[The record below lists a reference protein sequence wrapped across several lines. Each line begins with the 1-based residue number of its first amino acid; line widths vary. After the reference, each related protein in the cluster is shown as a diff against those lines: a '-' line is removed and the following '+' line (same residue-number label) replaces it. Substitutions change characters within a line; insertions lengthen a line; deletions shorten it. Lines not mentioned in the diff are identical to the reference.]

1 MAKPETFSVAS
12 LNLNGIRSAERR
24 GFSDWLART
33 RPDHLLLQELRA
45 HPEQVPDEVRSPV
58 GYNCRWECALKKGY
72 AGTAIYTRSMPD
84 TWTTG
89 LGLDW
94 ADTEGR
100 VVRADLPEL
109 SMVSLYLPSGSSSEE
124 RQERKFAFMDH
135 AMSWLAGLLDE
146 GRPMI
151 VCGDWNIAHTEADI
165 WNPKGNKKNSGF
177 LPEEREWFSE
187 VLALGWRD
195 VFRELHPDEG
205 GLYSWW
211 SNRGR
216 AREHDKGWRLDYVL
230 TTPDLAERAVSAR
243 IERDAELSDHAP
255 VVVEFLR

>member
-12 LNLNGIRSAERR
+12 LNLNGIRPAERR

-151 VCGDWNIAHTEADI
+151 VAGDLNLTPWS
-165 WNPKGNKKNSGF
+165 PF
-177 LPEEREWFSE
+177 
-187 VLALGWRD
+187 
-195 VFRELHPDEG
+195 FREFVDRS
-205 GLYSWW
+205 GLRDSR
-211 SNRGR
+211 RGFGVQ
-216 AREHDKGWRLDYVL
+216 ATWPSRLGMAGIPMDHVL
-230 TTPDLAERAVSAR
+230 VSQDGSVIDRRVGPSFGSDHRPVIVDLA
-243 IERDAELSDHAP
+243 IESQ
-255 VVVEFLR
+255 